1 MRFLATCA
9 LLGSISTVA
18 IAQDQ
23 PNTILV
29 LDGSG
34 SMWGQVDGVAKITIA
49 QDVVSGLLEDFPADQ
64 GLGLTVY
71 GHRER
76 GNCTDIETIVAPAPG
91 TVGEIVTA
99 VNGIKP
105 LGKTPMTD
113 AVIAAAEALRYTEDT
128 ATVILVSDGVET
140 CNPDPCAA
148 ARLLEEAGINFTTHV
163 VGFDV
168 SDPEALAQMQC
179 LAAETGGQFLTASN
193 ADELDLAMTAMVM
206 EPTPEPEPIP
216 QPALVSMTFTA
227 VIGDDKTLIETP
239 ILWDIED
246 SSGLIVEGAQ
256 ANPFTYDLPEGAY
269 TATAYSIAGEETGE
283 TQFVAITGGATA
295 VEIMFEEKL
304 PTARIIAPAS
314 APAGSTVQVGWAG
327 PALEGDYIGVG
338 KPDATGNARW
348 ENLFYVTEG
357 NPHDLLMPTE
367 PGDYLIKYYLGS
379 DRTPIVEVPIS
390 LTPVTATIDA
400 PAEAVVGEDITV
412 VWTGPA
418 YDGDYIGI
426 GLPDATGNARW
437 ENFFYLNEGSPQ
449 QLTIPT
455 EVGTYEISYFFGQD
469 RAVLTTQMISVSEV
483 GATISVPAEAEAGSE
498 ISVTWTGPDYDG
510 DYIGIGLPDATGNAR
525 WENFF
530 YTQDGSP
537 SNLTVPTEPGEY
549 LIQYFLGQDRTALA
563 TVSFTATAVG
573 GSITAPAE
581 AEAGSDIS
589 VAWTGPDYDGDYIGI
604 GKPDATGNAR
614 WDNFFYTQ
622 DGSPSNLTVPTEP
635 GAYLIQYFLGQ
646 DREVLATVPFTAT
659 EVTATMTLPAEA
671 VAGSTITVGWTGP
684 GYDGDYI
691 GIGAVDATANARWD
705 NFFYLEDS
713 SEGDLLV
720 PMQPGDYLVQYF
732 LGQDRAVLVS
742 EALTVTPVK
751 VEITAPQTAV
761 AGSTIE
767 VGFDGPNYDGDY
779 VGIGE
784 VGATANAQWD
794 GFAYTQDGPPVDLLV
809 PVAPGEYLIKYFSGQ
824 DRSVLQSVP
833 ITVTEVEARLIAPD
847 SAPAGTDLVV
857 GWDGPDYAGD
867 YVGIGPVGAERNAM
881 WDARRYTR
889 DGNPLT
895 IPLPDAPGDYLIQYF
910 VGQDRSS
917 VASRRLT
924 IE

>member
-1 MRFLATCA
+1 MRILVTSAFLGTLASA
-9 LLGSISTVA
+9 AV
-18 IAQDQ
+18 AQDQ

-34 SMWGQVDGVAKITIA
+34 SMWGQIDGTAKITIA
-49 QDVVSGLLEDFPADQ
+49 QEVVGGILADFPAEQ

-91 TVGEIVTA
+91 TVSEIVTA

-113 AVIAAAEALRYTEDT
+113 AVIAAAQALRYTEDS

-179 LAAETGGQFLTASN
+179 LAEETGGQFLTASN

-206 EPTPEPEPIP
+206 EPTPEPIP
-216 QPALVSMTFTA
+216 EPALVSMTFTA
-227 VIGDDKTLIETP
+227 VIGEDKAVIDTP
-239 ILWDIED
+239 ILWDIND
-246 SSGLIVEGAQ
+246 GSGLIVEDAQ

-283 TQFVAITGGATA
+283 AQFVAITGGATA
-295 VEIMFEEKL
+295 VEVMFEEKL

-314 APAGSTVQVGWAG
+314 AAVGDTIQVGWAG
-327 PALEGDYIGVG
+327 PALPDDYVGIG
-338 KPDATGNARW
+338 KPDAEGNLRW
-348 ENLFYVTEG
+348 ENFFYVADG
-357 NPHDLLMPTE
+357 NPSDLLMPTA
-367 PGDYLIKYYLGS
+367 PGDYLIKYYLGE
-379 DRTPIVEVPIS
+379 DRTAIVEVPIS

-412 VWTGPA
+412 TWTGPA

-426 GLPDATGNARW
+426 GLPDAVGNARW
-437 ENFFYLNEGSPQ
+437 ENFFYLDEGSPQ

-455 EVGTYEISYFFGQD
+455 EVGEYEISYFFGQN
-469 RAVLTTQMISVSEV
+469 RSVLTTTRIAVSEV
-483 GATISVPAEAEAGSE
+483 GATITAPAEAEAGSA
-498 ISVTWTGPDYDG
+498 ISVTWTGPDFDG

-530 YTQDGSP
+530 YTEDGSP
-537 SNLTVPTEPGEY
+537 AQLTVPTEPGDY
-549 LIQYFLGQDRTALA
+549 IIQYFLGQDRSVLA
-563 TVSFTATAVG
+563 TIPFTATEVG
-573 GSITAPAE
+573 ATITAPAE

-604 GKPDATGNAR
+604 GKPDAIGNAR
-614 WDNFFYTQ
+614 WDNFFYTE

-635 GAYLIQYFLGQ
+635 GDYIIQYFLGQ
-646 DREVLATVPFTAT
+646 DRAVLTTVPFTAT
-659 EVTATMTLPAEA
+659 EVGATLTLPPEA
-671 VAGSTITVGWTGP
+671 VAGSTISVGWTGP
-684 GYDGDYI
+684 GYEDDYI
-691 GIGAVDATANARWD
+691 GIGAMDATASAQWD
-705 NFFYLEDS
+705 NFFYVEDNTP
-713 SEGDLLV
+713 GDLLV
-720 PMQPGDYLVQYF
+720 PMQPGEYLVQYF
-732 LGQDRAVLVS
+732 LGQDRAILVS
-742 EALTVTPVK
+742 ETLTVTPVK
-751 VEITAPQTAV
+751 VEITAPATAV
-761 AGSTIE
+761 GGDTIA
-767 VGFDGPNYDGDY
+767 VSFDGPDYDGDY
-779 VGIGE
+779 IGIGV
-784 VGATANAQWD
+784 VGATGNAQWE
-794 GFAYTQDGPPVDLLV
+794 GFAYTDNGSPADVLV
-809 PVAPGEYLIKYFSGQ
+809 PTAAGDYLIKYFSGQ
-824 DRSVLQSVP
+824 DRSVLQTVP
-833 ITVTEVEARLIAPD
+833 ITVTPIEARLIAPD
-847 SAPAGTDLVV
+847 SAPAGSDLIV
-857 GWDGPDYAGD
+857 GWDGPDYQGD
-867 YVGIGPVGAERNAM
+867 YIGIGPVGAERSAM
-881 WDARRYTR
+881 WEAFDYTR

-895 IPLPDAPGDYLIQYF
+895 ITLPEAPGDYLIQYF

-917 VASRRLT
+917 VASRALT